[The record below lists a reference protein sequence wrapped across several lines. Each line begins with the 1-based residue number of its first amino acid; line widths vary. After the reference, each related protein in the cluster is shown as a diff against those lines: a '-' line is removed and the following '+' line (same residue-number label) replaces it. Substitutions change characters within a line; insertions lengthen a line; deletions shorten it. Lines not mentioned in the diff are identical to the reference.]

1 MHLST
6 RVAYN
11 TIVQIASRV
20 ISTALGLISVAIMTR
35 YLGKSGFGEYTTI
48 ITFISFFS
56 IAIDWGLTLVT
67 AQMISRP
74 GVDQNKIVSNL
85 FSLRLASA
93 AVFLAMAPLVV
104 FFFPYGPTIKLG
116 VAIAAL
122 AFLFS
127 SLNQIFI
134 GIFQKNLRLDKVSL
148 SELLGR
154 VILLMGVIMISR
166 LNYGLI
172 GIMVVTVI
180 SSAVNCFLLYIFSG
194 RFVRIAFDYDKAVWR
209 EIFKKSWPIALTI
222 FFNLIY
228 LKTDTLILSLIK
240 TQSEVGIYGAAYRV
254 IEVLITIPFMFA
266 GVILPIITAAWAENN
281 LEQFKKVFQKSFDFM
296 AILAL
301 PLSVGAQFLAKPI
314 MILVAGEEFA
324 DAGAA
329 LQILILA
336 SSIIFLGS
344 MFAHG
349 IIAIDKQKKI
359 ISAYIFTSVAAVAGY
374 LIFIPRYSY
383 FGAAWMTVGSELAI
397 VLASAYLVW
406 KNTKIFPNLKV
417 FFKSLSASLVMATA
431 LFLFTRAN
439 GWHPNLFVALILA
452 AIIYF
457 ISLYIFRGITKKD
470 LVSLMPKP
478 RTP

>member
-1 MHLST
+1 
-6 RVAYN
+6 
-11 TIVQIASRV
+11 
-20 ISTALGLISVAIMTR
+20 
-35 YLGKSGFGEYTTI
+35 
-48 ITFISFFS
+48 
-56 IAIDWGLTLVT
+56 
-67 AQMISRP
+67 
-74 GVDQNKIVSNL
+74 
-85 FSLRLASA
+85 
-93 AVFLAMAPLVV
+93 
-104 FFFPYGPTIKLG
+104 
-116 VAIAAL
+116 
-122 AFLFS
+122 
-127 SLNQIFI
+127 
-134 GIFQKNLRLDKVSL
+134 
-148 SELLGR
+148 
-154 VILLMGVIMISR
+154 
-166 LNYGLI
+166 
-172 GIMVVTVI
+172 
-180 SSAVNCFLLYIFSG
+180 
-194 RFVRIAFDYDKAVWR
+194 
-209 EIFKKSWPIALTI
+209 
-222 FFNLIY
+222 
-228 LKTDTLILSLIK
+228 
-240 TQSEVGIYGAAYRV
+240 VGIYGAAYRV

-301 PLSVGAQFLAKPI
+301 PLSIGAQFLAKPI

-397 VLASAYLVW
+397 ALASAYLVW

-439 GWHPNLFVALILA
+439 GWHLNLFAALILA